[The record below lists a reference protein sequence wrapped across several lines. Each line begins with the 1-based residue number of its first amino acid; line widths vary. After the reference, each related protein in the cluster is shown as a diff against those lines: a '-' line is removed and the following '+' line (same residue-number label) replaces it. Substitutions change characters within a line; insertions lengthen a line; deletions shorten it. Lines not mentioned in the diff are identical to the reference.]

1 MGSREQALIR
11 EFPNGET
18 HLRSLLLRRGASTTQ
33 SEAAQAELRVR
44 TGRLTSVFGRDEAV
58 FGPTEIKRRYLF
70 SEYIGE

>member
-18 HLRSLLLRRGASTTQ
+18 HLRSLLLRRGASTKR
-33 SEAAQAELRVR
+33 SEAAQAELRLEASRLYSVL
-44 TGRLTSVFGRDEAV
+44 GRNLAI

-70 SEYIGE
+70 SEFIGE

>member
-18 HLRSLLLRRGASTTQ
+18 HLRSLLLRRDASNRETTPHRGQ
-33 SEAAQAELRVR
+33 FRVE
-44 TGRLTSVFGRDEAV
+44 TGRLLSVFGRNSAV

-70 SEYIGE
+70 SEFIGE